1 MRRDLNPH
9 AKGSGIWSHR
19 VCQFHH
25 SWLNH
30 SIIFNEQPMLL
41 DPRFLVYP
49 LGMTGTCSLISSS
62 NKSSVPSSEIS
73 RWVDSNHHP
82 RNFKFPCS
90 SVGIHRVKATSLSLL
105 WGTSC
110 QLVLRR
116 QRLGCTSHKLENQL
130 WPCLNSALWPCLESN
145 QTSPLNMGV
154 LPLIRKVWFS
164 NLKKHLMAVE
174 EGIEPP
180 VAFATDYLL
189 HWFPIV
195 VWTISSSHF
204 WEHPL

>member
-1 MRRDLNPH
+1 MPFWNLSMRRDLNPH
-9 AKGSGIWSHR
+9 AKGSCIWSNR

-30 SIIFNEQPMLL
+30 SLIFNEQPMLL

-62 NKSSVPSSEIS
+62 NKSSVLPSSEIS
-73 RWVDSNHHP
+73 RWVDSNHQP

-90 SVGIHRVKATSLSLL
+90 AVGIHRVKVTIRKFAS
-105 WGTSC
+105 
-110 QLVLRR
+110 QLVLAR
-116 QRLGCTSHKLENQL
+116 TMTVE
-130 WPCLNSALWPCLESN
+130 
-145 QTSPLNMGV
+145 
-154 LPLIRKVWFS
+154 
-164 NLKKHLMAVE
+164 KHLMAVE

>member
-1 MRRDLNPH
+1 MRRESNPH
-9 AKGSGIWSHR
+9 AKGSCIWSNR

-30 SIIFNEQPMLL
+30 SLIFNEQPMLL

-62 NKSSVPSSEIS
+62 NKSSVLPSSEIS
-73 RWVDSNHHP
+73 RWVDSNHQP

-90 SVGIHRVKATSLSLL
+90 AVGIHRVKVTSLSLSL
-105 WGTSC
+105 LGGTSC

-116 QRLGCTSHKLENQL
+116 QRRGCTSQKFENQL
-130 WPCLNSALWPCLESN
+130 LPCLESN

-164 NLKKHLMAVE
+164 NLKLARMVGHD
-174 EGIEPP
+174 P
-180 VAFATDYLL
+180 TR
-189 HWFPIV
+189 FPARLTV
-195 VWTISSSHF
+195 
-204 WEHPL
+204 